1 MPKIVDHEVRRQ
13 ELVEA
18 AWRVINR
25 VGIDATTVREIAAE
39 SGYSTGSLAHYF
51 RSKDDILRS
60 ALERA
65 DNDIRERLER
75 MPPRVHVITRL
86 RHALAQ
92 ALPCDDRR
100 AFELTLDV
108 NFWARALNQP
118 SLRALQHRDHDVWRE
133 VVMTLVTEAQA
144 ANAIDGSQSAAD
156 VTDIIVA
163 FVDGLGLQGLV
174 YPELISIERT
184 MHLLDA
190 SWKPSAPPA
199 ATSST
204 WSERSVSGN
213 WTGRDSSE
221 NAIWAPDRLRS
232 ATVSR
237 PDHRVRPIPVL
248 REQTGRWSA

>member
-25 VGIDATTVREIAAE
+25 VGIDATTIREIAAE
-39 SGYSTGSLAHYF
+39 SGHSTGSLAHYF

-65 DNDIRERLER
+65 DNDIRERLEQ
-75 MPPRVHVITRL
+75 MPRQAHVITRL

-118 SLRALQHRDHDVWRE
+118 SLRALQHRDHDVWRD
-133 VVMTLVTEAQA
+133 VVMALIEEAQA
-144 ANAIDGSQSAAD
+144 ARAIDRSHPAAD
-156 VTDIIVA
+156 VTDVIVA

-174 YPELISIERT
+174 YPELISDRA
-184 MHLLDA
+184 HHA
-190 SWKPSAPPA
+190 PARPPA
-199 ATSST
+199 GSPRRPPQAPRRPHPDLTDLTGPDVAGSANCLPKRP
-204 WSERSVSGN
+204 RS
-213 WTGRDSSE
+213 GRLGKELAD
-221 NAIWAPDRLRS
+221 P
-232 ATVSR
+232 VSR
-237 PDHRVRPIPVL
+237 
-248 REQTGRWSA
+248 A

>member
-1 MPKIVDHEVRRQ
+1 MLRLAGGTVTVKRFARRAEKGIGVPKIVDHEIRRQ

-51 RSKDDILRS
+51 HSKDDILRS

-65 DNDIRERLER
+65 DHDIQVRLER
-75 MPPRVHVITRL
+75 MPRRAHVITRL

-118 SLRALQHRDHDVWRE
+118 SLRALQHRDHDVWRD
-133 VVMTLVTEAQA
+133 VVMTLVEEAQA
-144 ANAIDGSQSAAD
+144 ADALDRTQPAAD
-156 VTDIIVA
+156 LSDVIVA

-174 YPELISIERT
+174 YPELISVERT
-184 MHLLDA
+184 MHLLDRQLVA
-190 SWKPSAPPA
+190 LGAPRRHLIDL
-199 ATSST
+199 
-204 WSERSVSGN
+204 E
-213 WTGRDSSE
+213 
-221 NAIWAPDRLRS
+221 
-232 ATVSR
+232 
-237 PDHRVRPIPVL
+237 
-248 REQTGRWSA
+248 

>member
-1 MPKIVDHEVRRQ
+1 VGGEGIELPKIVDHEVRRQ

-100 AFELTLDV
+100 AFELTLEV

-118 SLRALQHRDHDVWRE
+118 SLRALQHRDHDVWRD

-144 ANAIDGSQSAAD
+144 ADAIDASQSAAD
-156 VTDIIVA
+156 LTDIIVA

-184 MHLLDA
+184 MHLLDRQLEA
-190 SWKPSAPPA
+190 LGAP
-199 ATSST
+199 
-204 WSERSVSGN
+204 R
-213 WTGRDSSE
+213 R
-221 NAIWAPDRLRS
+221 RL
-232 ATVSR
+232 V
-237 PDHRVRPIPVL
+237 DL
-248 REQTGRWSA
+248 E